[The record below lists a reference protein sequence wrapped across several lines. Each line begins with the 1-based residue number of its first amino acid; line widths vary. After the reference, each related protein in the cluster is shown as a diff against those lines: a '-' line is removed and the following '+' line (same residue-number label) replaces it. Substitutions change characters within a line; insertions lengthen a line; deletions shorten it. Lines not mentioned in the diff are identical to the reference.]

1 MTGRP
6 TLAAIL
12 IAVAAAAFFLVP
24 LVATFRFSLQMRRGE
39 WSLDAYRSVLESD
52 RFLNVLAY
60 SATTSLAAIVLGAL
74 IVVPTAYWVRLKLPA
89 MRPAV
94 EFLSLLPLII
104 PPVVLVFGYVRV
116 YGTGSLLPL
125 TMTDR
130 GTDLLLVIGYVVL
143 SVPYMYRAVDNG
155 MAAIDIVTLTEAAE
169 SLGASRLRT
178 IATIIFP
185 NVRSAIVSGAFLTF
199 SISLGEF
206 VITSLLNRP
215 GFGPYLVQAGQ
226 DYAYQPAALAIMAF
240 AFTWGCLALME
251 FFASRRPGQRIVPRL
266 APLMARRPRPRGLRP

>member
-1 MTGRP
+1 MAQVSRGTSP
-6 TLAAIL
+6 AAVL
-12 IAVAAAAFFLVP
+12 IALLAAAFFVIP
-24 LVATFRFSLQMRRGE
+24 LVATFKFSLQMIRGE
-39 WSLDAYRSVLESD
+39 WTFEAYRVVLESNT
-52 RFLNVLAY
+52 FVSVLSF
-60 SATTSLAAIVLGAL
+60 SATASLAAIVIGAL

-116 YGTGSLLPL
+116 YGTGSFLPL
-125 TMTDR
+125 TMTEQ
-130 GTDLLLVIGYVVL
+130 GTNVLLVIGYVVL

-155 MAAIDIVTLTEAAE
+155 MAAIDIATLTEAAE

-185 NVRSAIVSGAFLTF
+185 NVRGAIVSGAFLTF

-226 DYAYQPAALAIMAF
+226 DYAYQPAALAIMAY
-240 AFTWGCLALME
+240 AFTWACMVLME
-251 FFASRRPGQRIVPRL
+251 FFAVRRPGQRMFPRL
-266 APLMARRPRPRGLRP
+266 GAMVARRPRP